1 MPGRT
6 RRRLFLLGL
15 TLIALAV
22 LVWVWPHASGLSA
35 RRGPSGAPELS
46 VVLAARDIEYC
57 GPATPC
63 GPGKRTDT
71 IFYVRVTDG
80 RAWAVAIP
88 RDTYVEV
95 DGYGGKINAVY
106 GYEGPE
112 GLARAVEQVLGVRV
126 DYYAI
131 ITLDLAARAV
141 DAVGGVDVYLPAEMN
156 YDDNAANLHIH
167 IPAGR
172 QHLDGQEAVG
182 YMRFRGWVGDD
193 LSRLDRIKEVVL
205 QVMKRA
211 LSPANWPRV
220 PGMVRDFWNDLETDL
235 DVGQALSW
243 LPQLRGLEIKTAT
256 LPTREE
262 GIYLVL
268 DPEERR
274 RFLRAFMGVDAT
286 EAVAPPEARVLLLDG
301 SGAGLGETYAK
312 GLERL
317 GLKAPEVRRI
327 RVQDVSK
334 VLVDTALEAGNYYAE
349 AVHLP
354 LVTRFR
360 LYYDADVVIV
370 LGRDLVP

>member
-1 MPGRT
+1 
-6 RRRLFLLGL
+6 LLGL

-22 LVWVWPHASGLSA
+22 LVWIWPHRSGPGT
-35 RRGPSGAPELS
+35 RRGPSGTPELS

-63 GPGKRTDT
+63 GPGSRTDT
-71 IFYVRVTDG
+71 IFYVRLLG
-80 RAWAVAIP
+80 NRAWVVAIP
-88 RDTYVEV
+88 RDTYVEFN
-95 DGYGGKINAVY
+95 GYKGRINAVY
-106 GYEGPE
+106 GFEGPE
-112 GLARAVEQVLGVRV
+112 GLARAVEQLLGLPV
-126 DYYAI
+126 DHYAI
-131 ITLDLAARAV
+131 LTLDLAARAV
-141 DAVGGVDVYLPAEMN
+141 DAVGGVDVYLPDVMD
-156 YDDNAANLHIH
+156 YDDNAADLHIH

-172 QHLDGQEAVG
+172 QHLSGEEAVG

-220 PGMVRDFWNDLETDL
+220 PGLVRDFWADMETDV
-235 DVGQALSW
+235 DVSQVLAL
-243 LPQLRGLEIKTAT
+243 LPELRGLELKTAT

-262 GIYLVL
+262 GVYLVF
-268 DPEERR
+268 DEAMRR
-274 RFLRAFMGVDAT
+274 DFLAAFMGIDARPS
-286 EAVAPPEARVLLLDG
+286 VPPPDARVLVLDG
-301 SGAGLGETYAK
+301 SGAGLGEAYAK

-317 GLKAPEVRRI
+317 ALPAPEVRRI
-327 RVQDVSK
+327 RLQEASK
-334 VLVDTALEAGNYYAE
+334 VLVDTALEAGGYYAE

-354 LVTRFR
+354 LVSRFR